1 MVSRYVAL
9 DNARGVAIILAVIGH
24 AFVHFNVYQAIPEL
38 RLLTRAATPT
48 FFVIFGAMLEVV
60 YFRKL
65 EAGQG
70 AAVSARLV
78 ERALMCYALFVLT
91 TLAAFAT
98 GKLTAETSLRAVAF
112 VADGRFGNI
121 LRLYTVWLLLAP
133 LLLLVYLRAGIW
145 ALVALAA
152 AGWAFK
158 GVMEG
163 TGSGGESY
171 ARSFFLGLGAEYGP
185 SVLHSLTLIVV
196 GIVVGRC
203 YRRREILPLVPV
215 ALLAVAVM
223 AAMFLYFGFDGMV
236 RNFRAFDA
244 RGANHPVYYAY
255 GILAALS
262 FIAMFELLA
271 RHTQYFSRP
280 NFLNAVGGSSLF
292 YYTSV
297 NVVVNLLPVI
307 RFHPALGFVIATVF
321 LAVMAKISVD
331 FTRGKAAR
339 YGLAGRLLQ
348 SALDAGY
355 GVIRRAGAALAV
367 IFRVQRAQN

>member
-1 MVSRYVAL
+1 VSRYVAL

-48 FFVIFGAMLEVV
+48 FLVIFGAMLEVV
-60 YFRKL
+60 YFRRL
-65 EAGQG
+65 AAGDR

-91 TLAAFAT
+91 TAAALAT
-98 GKLTAETSLRAVAF
+98 GKLSVQVSLEAIAF
-112 VADGRFGNI
+112 YADGRFGNI

-133 LLLLVYLRAGIW
+133 LLLLLYLRAGVW

-163 TGSGGESY
+163 MGLGGQSY
-171 ARSFFLGLGAEYGP
+171 PRSFFLGLGAEYGP
-185 SVLHSLTLIVV
+185 SVLHSLTFVVV
-196 GIVVGRC
+196 GVVVGRC
-203 YRRREILPLVPV
+203 YRRREIAPLIAV
-215 ALLAVAVM
+215 ALIALAVM
-223 AAMFLYFGFDGMV
+223 AAMLLQHGLDELV
-236 RNFRAFDA
+236 RNFRGFDA

-262 FIAMFELLA
+262 FIGALDLLA
-271 RHTQYFSRP
+271 RWTGFFAQP
-280 NFLNAVGGSSLF
+280 NFLTETGQSSLF

-307 RFHPALGFVIATVF
+307 RFHPAVGFVIASLF
-321 LAVMAKISVD
+321 LGLMAKISVD
-331 FTRGKAAR
+331 FTRGDTAR
-339 YGLAGRLLQ
+339 YGLPGRMLEG
-348 SALDAGY
+348 ALDAAH
-355 GVIRRAGAALAV
+355 GVIRRASASAVGAL
-367 IFRVQRAQN
+367 RLQQTQN